1 MVKKRIISILIAAA
15 LLISMAGCGKKNNQ
29 QQVENNATNVTVYT
43 AGTDTLVNE
52 VSYTGELKAADK
64 VVISSKVNAKVVKVN
79 VEEGDYVNEGDVLAE
94 LDTTD
99 LKTAYDSALAGYN
112 SALASYNSVINS
124 ATKQASTNAKNNLT
138 SAQLAYNQALETY
151 NREKALYEANSSLK
165 LAEQGY
171 NDAVSAYN
179 REKELYESGSALKLA
194 EQSYNDAV
202 SAYNREKELYDS
214 DASITST
221 KNSLATAENNLKNIQ
236 ALYDIGAA
244 SKLELDNAAAN
255 VENLRASLST
265 VSSQRQTSYNAAYSQ
280 MVNAEENLR
289 KARINERT
297 AYDAASSQ
305 LLQAEENLR
314 SVRLSASTAYTNAKN
329 TLDNAANSL
338 AAARENIGLTDISN
352 KSNMETAAASLENA
366 KNSLKTATENLNNS
380 KIRAI
385 SSGYV
390 SSKTAVVGQ
399 MAAAGAELF
408 TTKST
413 DKLMAEIEV
422 TESVIPFITQGTKAV
437 VSVSSA
443 DMDHIDGIVTTV
455 NPTKN
460 EKTGM
465 YTVQV
470 DINNTDGK
478 LNTGM
483 FADVKLALQESD
495 NALTIPNTAIIQEGE
510 EYYVYTVSP
519 DGTNAQKQTIAVG
532 IESDEYSEVIS
543 GIKPGDRVV
552 VTGQSYITDDNT
564 AVNIVTE

>member
-1 MVKKRIISILIAAA
+1 MIRKRIMAVIIAAA
-15 LLISMAGCGKKNNQ
+15 LVVSIAGCGKKNNNQ
-29 QQVENNATNVTVYT
+29 QAENNATNVTVYT
-43 AGTDTLVNE
+43 AGTDNLVNE

-64 VVISSKVNAKVVKVN
+64 VVISSKVNAKIVKVN
-79 VEEGDYVNEGDVLAE
+79 VEEGDFVHEGDVLAE

-124 ATKQASTNAKNNLT
+124 ATKQASTSAKNNLT

-151 NREKALYEANSSLK
+151 NREKALYEANSSVK
-165 LAEQGY
+165 LAEQSY
-171 NDAVSAYN
+171 NDALSAYN
-179 REKELYESGSALKLA
+179 REKELYDSGSSLKLA

-214 DASITST
+214 DATIISA
-221 KNSLATAENNLKNIQ
+221 KNSLATAEDNLKNTQ

-244 SKLELDNAAAN
+244 SKLDLDNASAN

-265 VSSQRQTSYNAAYSQ
+265 VTSQRQSSYNAAYSQ

-289 KARINERT
+289 KARINEST
-297 AYDAASSQ
+297 TYDAAYSQ
-305 LLQAEENLR
+305 LVNAEENLR
-314 SVRLSASTAYTNAKN
+314 NVRLSAGTAYTNAKN
-329 TLDNAANSL
+329 ALDNASNALST
-338 AAARENIGLTDISN
+338 ARENIGLTDISN
-352 KSNMETAAASLENA
+352 KSNTETAAAALENA
-366 KNSLKTATENLNNS
+366 KNSLKTATDNLNDS

-390 SSKTAVVGQ
+390 SSKSASVGQ

-408 TTKST
+408 TTKNT
-413 DKLMAEIEV
+413 DKLMAEVEV
-422 TESVIPFITQGTKAV
+422 TESVIPYITQGTKAV
-437 VSVSSA
+437 VDVASA
-443 DMDHIDGIVTTV
+443 GMEHIDGVVTTV

-483 FADVKLALQESD
+483 FADVKLAIQESD
-495 NALTIPNTAIIQEGE
+495 NTLTIPNSAITQEGE
-510 EYYVYTVSP
+510 EYYVYTVTP
-519 DGTNAQKQTIAVG
+519 DGTNAEKHTIAVG
-532 IESDEYSEVIS
+532 IENDDYTEVIS
-543 GIKPGDRVV
+543 GINPGDRVV

-564 AVNIVTE
+564 SVNIVTE